1 MRLSA
6 FNVWPD
12 GAGGKVFEPEL
23 GAYGS
28 TRAGR
33 LWVILAKAKLRTL
46 RGTHSTVKYVTLMP
60 HWMTVSFLA
69 ALGMHLVVQLWL
81 SLRQTRHVSAHRNE
95 VPPAFADAVSAVE
108 HAKAADYTV
117 ARQRFG
123 RLELV
128 FDAILLL
135 LLTLGGG
142 IAALGRLATA
152 IAGAN
157 PIWAG
162 TVHVLLALLAL
173 SLASLPFSLWRT
185 FVLEAR
191 FGFNRT
197 TPAVFVVDLFKSFGL
212 GGLLGGGI
220 VALVL
225 WTMQA
230 SGERW
235 WLVAWA
241 VWMAFSLLLLWAW
254 PRWIA
259 GFFNKFTL
267 LTDAALRERIDALL
281 ARCDFHARDVYVMDG
296 SKRSA
301 HGNAYF
307 TGLGREK
314 RIVFYDTLLQSL
326 APVQVEAVLAHE
338 LAHFKL
344 KHIPQRLFVSAAA
357 SLGGFALLGWLSAQD
372 WFYTALGVEQP
383 SRSAALLLFV
393 LVLPAFTWILTPL
406 GAAWSRR
413 HEFQADAF
421 AARFSDGPELGR
433 ALVRLYR
440 ENASTLTPDP
450 LHSAFYDSHPP
461 PVVRIARLAD
471 PGSAQF
477 ALAAGQTL
485 QST

>member
-1 MRLSA
+1 MTSA
-6 FNVWPD
+6 
-12 GAGGKVFEPEL
+12 
-23 GAYGS
+23 
-28 TRAGR
+28 
-33 LWVILAKAKLRTL
+33 
-46 RGTHSTVKYVTLMP
+46 
-60 HWMTVSFLA
+60 FLA
-69 ALGMHLVVQLWL
+69 ALAMHVFVQVWL
-81 SLRQTRHVSAHRNE
+81 SYRQTRHVADHRHE
-95 VPPAFADAVSAVE
+95 VPPAFADAVSATE

-128 FDAILLL
+128 YDALLL
-135 LLTLGGG
+135 LVLTLGGG
-142 IAALGRLATA
+142 IAALGQITTA
-152 IAGAN
+152 IAGPN
-157 PIWAG
+157 PIGSG
-162 TVHVLLALLAL
+162 TLHVLVVLLAM
-173 SLASLPFSLWRT
+173 SLATLPFSVWRT

-197 TPAVFVVDLFKSFGL
+197 TAAVFVADMLKAAAL
-212 GGLLGGGI
+212 GALLGGGI

-230 SGERW
+230 SGTRW

-241 VWMAFSLLLLWAW
+241 VWMAISLLLLWAW

-259 GFFNKFTL
+259 GFFNKFTP

-326 APVQVEAVLAHE
+326 SPVQVEAVLAHE

-344 KHIPQRLFVSAAA
+344 KHIPQRLLVSAAT
-357 SLGGFALLGWLSAQD
+357 SLAGFALLGWLSAQD
-372 WFYTALGVEQP
+372 WFYAALGVDQP
-383 SRSAALLLFV
+383 SSSAALLLFI
-393 LVLPAFTWILTPL
+393 LVLPAFTWVLTPL

-421 AARFSDGPELGR
+421 AARFSDGPELGS

-450 LHSAFYDSHPP
+450 WHSAFYDSHPP
-461 PVVRIARLAD
+461 PVVRISRLVSAGGA
-471 PGSAQF
+471 PGS
-477 ALAAGQTL
+477 LATRPAFS
-485 QST
+485 ST

>member
-1 MRLSA
+1 
-6 FNVWPD
+6 
-12 GAGGKVFEPEL
+12 
-23 GAYGS
+23 
-28 TRAGR
+28 
-33 LWVILAKAKLRTL
+33 
-46 RGTHSTVKYVTLMP
+46 MP
-60 HWMTVSFLA
+60 HWMTIAFLA
-69 ALGMHLVVQLWL
+69 ALTLHLVVQLWL
-81 SLRQTRHVSAHRNE
+81 SFRQTRHVAARRNE
-95 VPPAFADAVSAVE
+95 VPPAFADAVSAAE
-108 HAKAADYTV
+108 HTKAADYTV

-128 FDAILLL
+128 FDAIVLLV
-135 LLTLGGG
+135 LTLGGG
-142 IAALGRLATA
+142 IAALGQLAAA

-157 PIWAG
+157 PIWSG
-162 TVHVLLALLAL
+162 TVHVLLALLAM
-173 SLASLPFSLWRT
+173 SLASLPFSVWRT

-197 TPAVFVVDLFKSFGL
+197 TPAVFVADLLKAIAL
-212 GGLLGGGI
+212 GGLLGGGV

-230 SGERW
+230 SGARW
-235 WLVAWA
+235 WLIAWA

-259 GFFNKFTL
+259 GFFNKFTP

-326 APVQVEAVLAHE
+326 SPVQVEAVLAHE

-344 KHIPQRLFVSAAA
+344 KHIPQRLVVSAAA
-357 SLGGFALLGWLSAQD
+357 SLGGFALLGWLSAQG
-372 WFYTALGVEQP
+372 WFYTALGVDQP
-383 SRSAALLLFV
+383 GNAAALLLFI

-433 ALVRLYR
+433 ALVSLYR

-461 PVVRIARLAD
+461 PVVRIARLVN
-471 PGSAQF
+471 PGGAQF
-477 ALAAGQTL
+477 AVAAGHAP
-485 QST
+485 SSS

>member
-1 MRLSA
+1 M
-6 FNVWPD
+6 
-12 GAGGKVFEPEL
+12 
-23 GAYGS
+23 
-28 TRAGR
+28 
-33 LWVILAKAKLRTL
+33 TL
-46 RGTHSTVKYVTLMP
+46 T
-60 HWMTVSFLA
+60 FLA
-69 ALGMHLVVQLWL
+69 ALATHLLVQLWL
-81 SLRQTRHVSAHRNE
+81 SRRQTRHVAARRIE
-95 VPPAFADAVSAVE
+95 VPPAFAAAVSAAE
-108 HAKAADYTV
+108 HSKAADYTV

-123 RLELV
+123 RLELAY
-128 FDAILLL
+128 DAIVLL

-142 IAALGRLATA
+142 IAALGRLAAA
-152 IAGAN
+152 IAGQN
-157 PIWAG
+157 PIGAG
-162 TVHVLLALLAL
+162 TLHVLLVLLTM
-173 SLASLPFSLWRT
+173 SLASLPFSVWRT

-197 TPAVFVVDLFKSFGL
+197 TAAIFVADLLKAAAL

-225 WTMQA
+225 WAMAA
-230 SGERW
+230 SGARW

-259 GFFNKFTL
+259 GFFNKFTP

-326 APVQVEAVLAHE
+326 SPVQVEAVLAHE

-344 KHIPQRLFVSAAA
+344 RHIPQRLLVSAAA
-357 SLGGFALLGWLSAQD
+357 SLAGFALLGWLSAQG
-372 WFYTALGVEQP
+372 WFYAALGVDQP
-383 SRSAALLLFV
+383 SNSAALLLFI
-393 LVLPAFTWILTPL
+393 LVLPSFTWILTPL

-421 AARFSDGPELGR
+421 AARFSNGPELGH
-433 ALVRLYR
+433 ALVSLYR

-461 PVVRIARLAD
+461 PVVRIARLVN
-471 PGSAQF
+471 PGGAHGSLAVRQ
-477 ALAAGQTL
+477 ALS
-485 QST
+485 ST

>member
-1 MRLSA
+1 MTIA
-6 FNVWPD
+6 FLV
-12 GAGGKVFEPEL
+12 A
-23 GAYGS
+23 
-28 TRAGR
+28 
-33 LWVILAKAKLRTL
+33 LA
-46 RGTHSTVKYVTLMP
+46 THL
-60 HWMTVSFLA
+60 
-69 ALGMHLVVQLWL
+69 LVQFWL
-81 SLRQTRHVSAHRNE
+81 SGRQTRHVTAHRNQ
-95 VPPAFADAVSAVE
+95 VPPAFAAAVSTAE
-108 HAKAADYTV
+108 HSKAADYTV

-123 RLELV
+123 RLELAY
-128 FDAILLL
+128 DAAVLLV
-135 LLTLGGG
+135 LTLGGG
-142 IAALGRLATA
+142 IAALGRLAA
-152 IAGAN
+152 GIAGPS
-157 PIWAG
+157 PIGAG
-162 TVHVLLALLAL
+162 TLHVLLVLLAM
-173 SLASLPFSLWRT
+173 SLASLPFAVWRT

-197 TPAVFVVDLFKSFGL
+197 TAAVFVVDLLKGAAL
-212 GGLLGGGI
+212 GGLLGGAI
-220 VALVL
+220 VAVVL
-225 WTMQA
+225 WTMAA
-230 SGERW
+230 SGARW

-259 GFFNKFTL
+259 GFFNEFKP

-326 APVQVEAVLAHE
+326 SPVQVEAVLAHE

-344 KHIPQRLFVSAAA
+344 KHIPQRLLVSAAT

-372 WFYTALGVEQP
+372 WFYSALGVDQP
-383 SRSAALLLFV
+383 SDSAALLLFI

-440 ENASTLTPDP
+440 DNASTLTPDP

-461 PVVRIARLAD
+461 PVVRIGRLVH
-471 PGSAQF
+471 PGGTQSG
-477 ALAAGQTL
+477 LAAGQAF
-485 QST
+485 SSS

>member
-1 MRLSA
+1 
-6 FNVWPD
+6 
-12 GAGGKVFEPEL
+12 
-23 GAYGS
+23 
-28 TRAGR
+28 
-33 LWVILAKAKLRTL
+33 
-46 RGTHSTVKYVTLMP
+46 
-60 HWMTVSFLA
+60 MTIAFLA
-69 ALGMHLVVQLWL
+69 ALTLHLVVQLWL
-81 SLRQTRHVSAHRNE
+81 SFRQTRHVAARRNE
-95 VPPAFADAVSAVE
+95 VPPAFADAVSAAE
-108 HAKAADYTV
+108 HTKAADYTV

-128 FDAILLL
+128 FDAIVLLV
-135 LLTLGGG
+135 LTLGGG
-142 IAALGRLATA
+142 IAALGQLAAA

-157 PIWAG
+157 PIWSG
-162 TVHVLLALLAL
+162 TVHVLLALLAM
-173 SLASLPFSLWRT
+173 SLASLPFSVWRT

-197 TPAVFVVDLFKSFGL
+197 TPAVFVADLLKAIAL
-212 GGLLGGGI
+212 GGLLGGGV

-230 SGERW
+230 SGARW
-235 WLVAWA
+235 WLIAWA

-259 GFFNKFTL
+259 GFFNKFTP

-326 APVQVEAVLAHE
+326 SPVQVEAVLAHE

-344 KHIPQRLFVSAAA
+344 KHIPQRLVVSAAA
-357 SLGGFALLGWLSAQD
+357 SLGGFALLGWLSAQG
-372 WFYTALGVEQP
+372 WFYTALGVDQP
-383 SRSAALLLFV
+383 GNSAALLLFI

-433 ALVRLYR
+433 ALVSLYR

-461 PVVRIARLAD
+461 PVVRIARLVN
-471 PGSAQF
+471 PGGAQF
-477 ALAAGQTL
+477 AVAAGHAP
-485 QST
+485 SSS

>member
-1 MRLSA
+1 
-6 FNVWPD
+6 
-12 GAGGKVFEPEL
+12 
-23 GAYGS
+23 
-28 TRAGR
+28 
-33 LWVILAKAKLRTL
+33 
-46 RGTHSTVKYVTLMP
+46 MP
-60 HWMTVSFLA
+60 HWMTIAFLA
-69 ALGMHLVVQLWL
+69 ALTLHLVVQLWL
-81 SLRQTRHVSAHRNE
+81 SFRQTRHVAARRNE
-95 VPPAFADAVSAVE
+95 VPPAFADAVSAAE
-108 HAKAADYTV
+108 HTKAADYTV

-128 FDAILLL
+128 FDAIVLLV
-135 LLTLGGG
+135 LTLGGG
-142 IAALGRLATA
+142 IAALGRLAA
-152 IAGAN
+152 AFAGAN
-157 PIWAG
+157 PIWSG
-162 TVHVLLALLAL
+162 TVHVLLALLAM
-173 SLASLPFSLWRT
+173 SLASLPFSVWRT

-197 TPAVFVVDLFKSFGL
+197 TPAVFVADLLKAIAL
-212 GGLLGGGI
+212 GGLLGGGV

-230 SGERW
+230 SGARW
-235 WLVAWA
+235 WLIAWA

-259 GFFNKFTL
+259 GFFNKFTP

-326 APVQVEAVLAHE
+326 SPVQVEAVLAHE

-344 KHIPQRLFVSAAA
+344 KHIPQRLVVSAAA
-357 SLGGFALLGWLSAQD
+357 SLGGFALLGWLSAQG
-372 WFYTALGVEQP
+372 WFYAALGVDQP
-383 SRSAALLLFV
+383 GNAAALLLFI

-433 ALVRLYR
+433 ALVSLYR

-461 PVVRIARLAD
+461 PVVRIARLVN
-471 PGSAQF
+471 PGGAQF
-477 ALAAGQTL
+477 AVAAGHAP
-485 QST
+485 SSS